1 METIRLSPSRAGA
14 GYIEDETGMT
24 EKLTGAGLSPSN
36 IENRQGARAADA
48 KPTAQSLPA
57 GLPGAQGL
65 YDPRNEHDACG
76 IGFVV
81 NIHNRKSHKII
92 ENGLQILENL
102 EHRGAVG
109 ADPKA
114 GDGAGILIQMPDEF
128 FRAEAKSLGFELPPE
143 GQYGVGQFF
152 LPRDKD
158 QRAKVTALVEKL
170 IAEEGQIFLG
180 WRDVPVDNSDL
191 GYSVKPT
198 EPFHAQVFV
207 AQGPSITDQDH
218 FERKL
223 FVIRKRVFNTLYAEN
238 AGIPRGLYIAS
249 FSTRTVVYKGML
261 LAAQVGSYYKDLKDP
276 RMVTALAMV
285 HQRFSTNTFPTWSL
299 AHPFRMISH
308 NGEINTVRGNTNW
321 IQARYAAMQS
331 DILGDDLKKLWPI
344 AVEGQSDTACFD
356 NALELLVMGG
366 YSLSHAM
373 MMLIPEAWAGNPLM
387 DEDRRAFYEYHAALM
402 EPWDGPAAIAFTDG
416 RQIGATLDRNGLR
429 PARYYVT
436 DDGDVIMASEMGVLP
451 IPEEK
456 IIEKWRLQPGK
467 MLLIDLE
474 EKRIISDDEVKAKLA
489 NLHPYQQWLD
499 RTQIVLEEMPAVPKS
514 KRETPETGASL
525 LDRQQAFG
533 YTQED
538 LKFLMTPMAMEGQE
552 ATGSMGTDTPISAL
566 SNKSKMLYTY
576 FKQNFAQVTNP
587 PIDPIREELVMSLVS
602 FIGPRPN
609 LLDLTGMSSVKRL
622 EVRQPILTNEDL
634 EKIRAIGEVPDNHFR
649 AETLDITY
657 TAERGAEAMEDML
670 KRLCDR
676 AEETVR
682 SGTNIIILSDR
693 LISSERMA
701 IPALLATSAVH
712 HHLIRTGLRT
722 SVGIVVETGEARE
735 VHHFACLAGY
745 GAEAINPYLA
755 FETLEALL
763 PSLDEGLTAYEVTKR
778 YIKAVNKGLLKVMSK
793 MGISTY
799 QSYCGAQIFDAI
811 GLNSA
816 FVKKYFTGTA
826 TTIEGVGCTEVAEET
841 YRRHCLAFSDA
852 PVLRNALDVGGEY
865 AYRTR
870 GEEHAWTADSV
881 RDLQH
886 AVRGNSQEKYRE
898 FAKRINE
905 QGERF
910 LTIRGL
916 FDIKTAETDG
926 RKPVPLDEVEPASE
940 IVKRFATGAMSYGSI
955 SRESH
960 TTLAIA
966 MNRIG
971 GRSNTGEGGEE
982 VDRFTPMANGDSMRS
997 SIKQVASGRFGVTT
1011 EYLANSDM
1019 IQIKMAQGA
1028 KPGEGGQLPGHKVD
1042 AIIAKVRH
1050 STPGVGLISPP
1061 PHHDIYSIEDLA
1073 QLIYDL
1079 KNTNPTSLVSVKL
1092 VSEVGVGTVAAGV
1105 SKARA
1110 DHVTISGFEGGTGAS
1125 PLTSIKHAGSPWEI
1139 GLAETHQT
1147 LVMNRL
1153 RGRIT
1158 VQVDGGLR
1166 TGRDVVVGAL
1176 LGADEFGFATAPLIA
1191 AGCIMM
1197 RKCHLNTCPVGV
1209 ATQDPEL
1216 RKRFVG
1222 QPEHVINYFFFV
1234 AEEVRELMASL
1245 GYRTF
1250 NEMIGQIQMLDK
1262 RKVVDHWK
1270 AHGLDFTRLFHKPE
1284 APEGVAIFKSEEQ
1297 DHHLDDVL
1305 DRKLIAQA
1313 KDAIESG
1320 KPVQIEMPIG
1330 NTDRTA
1336 GTMLSGVIAK
1346 KYGHAGLA
1354 EDTVHV
1360 KFHGTSGQ
1368 SFGAWVAHGVTLEL
1382 EGQAND
1388 YVGKGLSGG
1397 RLIVYP
1403 PKKTRIV
1410 PEKSIIVGNTVL
1422 YGAIS
1427 GECYFRGVAGE
1438 RFAVRNSGA
1447 IAVVEGTGDHGC
1459 EYMTGG
1465 IVVVL
1470 GQTGRNFAAGM
1481 SGGIAYVL
1489 DEDGM
1494 FEKRCNLAMVDLEPV
1509 EAELD
1514 ILEKRDH
1521 QRSDLASHG
1530 RVDVMSDM
1538 TRFDAERLRQL
1549 IENHAR
1555 YTNSSRAQEILA
1567 NWGDMLPKFRKVMPV
1582 EYRRALKEMAK
1593 AQAEANQAT
1602 VAAGE

>member
-1 METIRLSPSRAGA
+1 
-14 GYIEDETGMT
+14 MT
-24 EKLTGAGLSPSN
+24 EKLTAAGHAPFNEESLEGASSKP
-36 IENRQGARAADA
+36 ATAAM
-48 KPTAQSLPA
+48 SLPA
-57 GLPGAQGL
+57 GLPAMQGL

-76 IGFVV
+76 IGFVA
-81 NIHNRKSHKII
+81 NIHNQKSHKII
-92 ENGLQILENL
+92 EDGLKILENL

-114 GDGAGILIQMPDEF
+114 GDGAGILIQMPDRF
-128 FRAEAKSLGFELPPE
+128 FREETANLGFTLPPE
-143 GQYGVGQFF
+143 GQYAVGVFF
-152 LPRDKD
+152 LPRDEAE
-158 QRAKVTALVEKL
+158 RAKIVALVEKL
-170 IAEEGQIFLG
+170 IAEEGQVFLG

-191 GYSVKPT
+191 GVSVKPT
-198 EPFHAQVFV
+198 EPFHRQVFV
-207 AQGPSITDQDH
+207 GQGANITDQDH

-223 FVIRKRVFNTLYAEN
+223 FVIRKRIFNTLYAE
-238 AGIPRGLYIAS
+238 GSKIPRGLYIPS
-249 FSTRTVVYKGML
+249 FSSRTIVYKGML
-261 LAAQVGSYYKDLKDP
+261 LAAQVGPYYKDLQDP
-276 RMVTALAMV
+276 RMVTALALV

-299 AHPFRMISH
+299 AHPFRMVCH
-308 NGEINTVRGNTNW
+308 NGEINTVRGNVNW
-321 IQARYAAMQS
+321 IQARYAAMKS
-331 DILGDDLKKLWPI
+331 EILGDDLKKLWPI
-344 AVEGQSDTACFD
+344 AVDGQSDTACFD

-387 DEDRRAFYEYHAALM
+387 NKDRHAFYEYHAALM

-436 DDGDVIMASEMGVLP
+436 DEGNVIMASEMGVLP
-451 IPEEK
+451 MPEEK
-456 IIEKWRLQPGK
+456 IVEKWRLQPGK

-474 EKRIISDDEVKAKLA
+474 EKRIISDDEVKTKLA
-489 NLHPYQQWLD
+489 RLHPYQQWLD
-499 RTQIVLEEMPAVPKS
+499 RTQIVLEDMPATKKSLTPK
-514 KRETPETGASL
+514 PAQGPAL
-525 LDRQQAFG
+525 LDLQQAFG

-538 LKFLMTPMAMEGQE
+538 LKFLMAPMAIEGQE

-566 SNKSKMLYTY
+566 SLQTKTLYSY

-622 EVRQPILTNEDL
+622 EVRQPILTNDDL
-634 EKIRAIGEVPDNHFR
+634 EKIRGIGEVTDNPFR
-649 AETLDITY
+649 SETLDITY
-657 TAERGAEAMEDML
+657 KAERGAAAMETMID
-670 KRLCDR
+670 RLCER
-676 AEETVR
+676 AEEAVR
-682 SGTNIIILSDR
+682 QGINIIILSDR
-693 LISSERMA
+693 MVAADRMP

-722 SVGIVVETGEARE
+722 SVGLVVETGEARE

-755 FETLEALL
+755 FDTLENML
-763 PSLDEGLTAYEVTKR
+763 PVLGEGLTAYEADKR
-778 YIKAVNKGLLKVMSK
+778 FIKAVDKGLLKVMSK

-811 GLNSA
+811 GLNSQ

-826 TTIEGVGCTEVAEET
+826 TPVEGVGCAEIAEET
-841 YRRHCLAFSDA
+841 FRRHQLAFGDA
-852 PVLRNALDVGGEY
+852 PVLKNALEVGGEY
-865 AYRTR
+865 AYRIR

-886 AVRGNSQEKYRE
+886 AVRGNSQDKYRE
-898 FAKRINE
+898 FARRINE
-905 QGERF
+905 QGERL

-916 FDIKTAETDG
+916 FDIKTAEEDG
-926 RKPVPLDEVEPASE
+926 RKPVPLEEVEPAAA

-955 SRESH
+955 SREAH
-960 TTLAIA
+960 TTLAVA

-1011 EYLANSDM
+1011 EYLVNSDM
-1019 IQIKMAQGA
+1019 MQIKMAQGA

-1042 AIIAKVRH
+1042 ATIAKVRH

-1073 QLIYDL
+1073 QLIFDL
-1079 KNTNPTSLVSVKL
+1079 KNTNPEGLVSVKL

-1153 RGRIT
+1153 RSRIT

-1166 TGRDVVVGAL
+1166 TGRDVIIGAL

-1222 QPEHVINYFFFV
+1222 APEHVINYFFFV
-1234 AEEVRELMASL
+1234 AEEVRELMAKL

-1262 RKVVDHWK
+1262 RKLVDHWK
-1270 AHGLDFTRLFHKPE
+1270 AHGLDFSRLFHKVD
-1284 APEGVAIFKSEEQ
+1284 APKDVAIHKTEDQE
-1297 DHHLDDVL
+1297 HNIEHVL
-1305 DRKLIAQA
+1305 DRKLIEMA
-1313 KDAIESG
+1313 KDALAS
-1320 KPVQIEMPIG
+1320 KTPVQIETEIR

-1336 GTMLSGVIAK
+1336 GAMLSGDIAR
-1346 KYGHAGLA
+1346 KYGHAGLP
-1354 EDTVHV
+1354 EDTIHV
-1360 KFHGTSGQ
+1360 KFNGTAGQ
-1368 SFGAWVAHGVTLEL
+1368 SFGAWAVHGLTLEL

-1388 YVGKGLSGG
+1388 YVAKGLSGG

-1403 PKKTRIV
+1403 PKNAKIV

-1447 IAVVEGTGDHGC
+1447 IAVIEGTGDHGC

-1481 SGGIAYVL
+1481 SGGIAYVF

-1494 FEKRCNLAMVDLEPV
+1494 FEQRCNMAMVDLEPV
-1509 EAELD
+1509 EAELEAM
-1514 ILEKRDH
+1514 EKQRH
-1521 QRSDLASHG
+1521 QRGDLESHG
-1530 RVDVMSDM
+1530 RVDVMADM

-1555 YTNSSRAQEILA
+1555 YTNSGRAKEILA
-1567 NWGDMLPKFRKVMPV
+1567 NWDTMLPKFRKVMPV
-1582 EYRRALKEMAK
+1582 EYRRALKEMARAQEHA
-1593 AQAEANQAT
+1593 AQAIA
-1602 VAAGE
+1602 VAGD